1 MILGKIYQA
10 LRDLAQEEQVTLVVD
25 KASILY
31 GDSAI
36 DLTEKLQN
44 KVRGY

>member
-1 MILGKIYQA
+1 
-10 LRDLAQEEQVTLVVD
+10 VTLVVD

-31 GDSAI
+31 GDTAI
-36 DLTEKLQN
+36 DLTDRLQA